1 MNLLERYLFAVSQR
15 LPRNMRE
22 DVTAELRS
30 LLLDMIENKGDVADD
45 TAVVAI
51 LQEFGSPD
59 QVAAAY
65 RPHPQYLIGPDFYPF
80 YTKIVQIVTGA
91 MSIAFLVIF
100 ILSLVSEGQSWLAVG
115 QTFID
120 IFPNY
125 VSSLLTGVGVVTV
138 IFVLL
143 ERYAPDTAVSLNAE
157 FAAEQAAWDPQQ
169 LPPINH
175 DNQIDRFEIMTE
187 IVATFLGLVFINW
200 VVRQYG
206 VVIFEGN
213 EWQTLPILTDAFY
226 TVVLPLMNIVW
237 ISEILFNIYL
247 LRQKEWTV
255 PSRWLEIGL
264 QTLQI
269 GVLGLILANLPLLEM
284 DPAKLA
290 AAGWPATH
298 PLIEAFTIIVP
309 LFNIGIRIGLIVGMV
324 LLVLSIGK
332 RLFKL
337 LRQPESDA
345 NKVMLA

>member
-15 LPRNMRE
+15 LPRHMRE

-65 RPHPQYLIGPDFYPF
+65 RPQTQYLIGPDFYPL
-80 YTKIVQIVTGA
+80 YTKILQIVAGA

-115 QTFID
+115 QIFID
-120 IFPNY
+120 VFPSY
-125 VSSLLTGVGVVTV
+125 ISALLTGIGVVTL
-138 IFVLL
+138 IFALL

-157 FAAEQAAWDPQQ
+157 FAAEQAEWDPRQ
-169 LPPINH
+169 LPPINQ
-175 DNQIDRFEIMTE
+175 DNQIDRFETMTE

-206 VVIFEGN
+206 VVIFDGN
-213 EWQTLPILTDAFY
+213 EWQTLPLLTDAFY
-226 TVVLPLMNIVW
+226 NLALPLMNIIWV
-237 ISEILFNIYL
+237 SEILFNLYL

-255 PSRWLEIGL
+255 PTRWAEIGL
-264 QTLQI
+264 QTAQI

-284 DPAKLA
+284 DPTQLA
-290 AAGWPATH
+290 AAGWSATH
-298 PLIEAFTIIVP
+298 PLIEAFTTLVP
-309 LFNIGIRIGLIVGMV
+309 LFNTGIRIGLIVGMV
-324 LLVLSIGK
+324 FLTLAIGK
-332 RLFKL
+332 GLFKL
-337 LRQPESDA
+337 FRQPEASA
-345 NKVMLA
+345 STAILT